1 MFALKSFWNP
11 KDSKLLQIRKG
22 AAEIQ
27 HKPAADVLW
36 IIC

>member
-27 HKPAADVLW
+27 HKPTADVLW